1 MGDDSD
7 LAIANA
13 NAVVDDSSSS
23 SAATTTIAGVE
34 VIVGLAGSR
43 DGSGGEV
50 LLDEDED
57 KDKDEEE
64 EEEEEEE
71 EGKDVWGGRIRTARK
86 SRPRAADQDK
96 PEVARIVVASSCGS
110 TNVMY
115 SSTNMILVRSGSVQL
130 R

>member
-1 MGDDSD
+1 MGDSDSD

-34 VIVGLAGSR
+34 VLVGLVGSR

-50 LLDEDED
+50 ILDEDEEEE
-57 KDKDEEE
+57 DEEE
-64 EEEEEEE
+64 EEEEAE
-71 EGKDVWGGRIRTARK
+71 EGKDVWGGRIRTARQ